1 MFKRVFFS
9 LFSHFNWL
17 FTQTLSD
24 NYHVLMYYC
33 LFVCIDVD
41 LEEATVRSSIWIQL
55 LKPCRSSLYQP
66 SSAPPSLDRCV
77 LIYVHSLNEWKH
89 NTNSVCLRFL
99 LHINS
104 HQKYVNYQCDKVVLP
119 QVYAGL
125 ILCIFFS
132 SKCWLISVIKFALI
146 LILRL
151 PWMQQ

>member
-1 MFKRVFFS
+1 MLKISCLCLSGFFFS

-66 SSAPPSLDRCV
+66 SSAPQSLDRCV
-77 LIYVHSLNEWKH
+77 LICVHSFNEWKH
-89 NTNSVCLRFL
+89 NTIVFVEDFCYTLTLTRSMWTINVIRLYMYYLRCMQVWYYAFSFL
-99 LHINS
+99 
-104 HQKYVNYQCDKVVLP
+104 VNV
-119 QVYAGL
+119 GL
-125 ILCIFFS
+125 
-132 SKCWLISVIKFALI
+132 
-146 LILRL
+146 
-151 PWMQQ
+151 